1 MEIITFIRNP
11 FCGSESFFV
20 KNSKISI
27 IKKTKYD
34 ILDMDV
40 RRVSDVK
47 RYTE

>member
-27 IKKTKYD
+27 TKYD
-34 ILDMDV
+34 MLDMDV